1 VYRERRIT
9 VVIPCLNEEEGIAQV
24 LSRMPAFVD
33 EVIVVDNDS
42 TDRTAEMA
50 RSFGAHVIH
59 EKIRGYG
66 RAYKTGLM
74 RAQGDIIV
82 TLDGDHSYPVDA
94 ISYLIEAFLHSEVRF
109 LSASRFPLKNKRAM
123 SPKHRVGNK
132 LLSLLLSFLY
142 FRWVRDSQ
150 SGMWVFERES
160 LREMDLRS
168 DGMAFSEEIKIEAIR
183 KRRIG
188 FAEIYVDYSNRTGEI
203 KLQPWRDGYRNLVF
217 MIRKRFMRSRAP
229 SAESESETETA
240 KPG

>member
-1 VYRERRIT
+1 MYRERRIT

-82 TLDGDHSYPVDA
+82 TLDGDHSYPVDG
-94 ISYLIEAFLHSEVRF
+94 IS
-109 LSASRFPLKNKRAM
+109 
-123 SPKHRVGNK
+123 
-132 LLSLLLSFLY
+132 
-142 FRWVRDSQ
+142 
-150 SGMWVFERES
+150 
-160 LREMDLRS
+160 
-168 DGMAFSEEIKIEAIR
+168 
-183 KRRIG
+183 
-188 FAEIYVDYSNRTGEI
+188 
-203 KLQPWRDGYRNLVF
+203 
-217 MIRKRFMRSRAP
+217 
-229 SAESESETETA
+229 
-240 KPG
+240 

>member
-1 VYRERRIT
+1 MYRDRRVT
-9 VVIPCLNEEEGIAQV
+9 VVIPCLNEEEGIVQV

-50 RSFGAHVIH
+50 RSYGARVLH

-74 RAQGDIIV
+74 QARGDIIV

-94 ISYLIEAFLHSEVRF
+94 ISYLLEVFLHSEVRF
-109 LSASRFPLKNKRAM
+109 LSASRFPLKNRHAM
-123 SPKHRVGNK
+123 SLKHWVGNK
-132 LLSLLLSFLY
+132 LLSLALSLLF

-160 LREMDLRS
+160 LKEMDLRS

-188 FAEIYVDYSNRTGEI
+188 FKEIYVDYSNRTGEI

-217 MIRKRFMRSRAP
+217 LVSKRFAPGRA
-229 SAESESETETA
+229 STA
-240 KPG
+240 AGAGTAGQGDGR